1 MMRPY
6 LHIIRTA
13 AREDS
18 ANSKRL
24 IGGIMVT
31 IVRVSLI
38 AAIYKVA
45 YKHVGNVGLSYE
57 NAVWSIAIYFTFI
70 LNLGIRNIFKLVDT
84 AVRTG
89 AVEVGLIKPIDWRLS
104 KICELIGKNGLEFI
118 IQLIVLPAWLL
129 IVVGA
134 PDITHLSLASGAVFL
149 LLTVLSIITASAMFM
164 TVGLTAFWLNDSQ
177 PTYRIFDKLALIFGG
192 GFVPIALL
200 PHVVQLAVRYSPFG
214 VYAAPTQLLNPHTI
228 QVLVPTVISAVAWSA
243 VLVGVCQFVW
253 KRAMLRIEV
262 NGG

>member
-1 MMRPY
+1 MMKPY

-24 IGGIMVT
+24 IGGGLVT
-31 IVRVSLI
+31 VVRVSLI

-70 LNLGIRNIFKLVDT
+70 LNLGIRNIFKLVDI

-104 KICELIGKNGLEFI
+104 KICELIGKNGLEFLV
-118 IQLIVLPAWLL
+118 QLVVLPVWLL

-134 PDITHLSLASGAVFL
+134 PDTSHLSLASGVVFL
-149 LLTVLSIITASAMFM
+149 VLTGLSIVAASATFTM
-164 TVGLTAFWLNDSQ
+164 VGLTAFWLNDSQ
-177 PTYRIFDKLALIFGG
+177 PIYRIFDKTTLIFGG

-200 PHVVQLAVRYSPFG
+200 PHAIQLAVRYSPFG
-214 VYAAPTQLLNPHTI
+214 VYAAPTQLFNPQII
-228 QVLVPTVISAVAWSA
+228 QVLVPTVVSAAAWSI
-243 VLVGVCQFVW
+243 VMVGACQFVW